1 MNSIGDVSVTPV
13 RVLVVD
19 DEAPARQ
26 RIVQLLRQDPWVAE
40 ILEADNG
47 MTAVDLIREEQPDL
61 LFLDVRM
68 PQLDG
73 FGVIQ
78 ALANRPLPHI
88 IFVTGHDTYAVRAF
102 EIDAADY
109 LVKPFGDARFLQTMT
124 RAKERLSH
132 KEIATVGPNV
142 AAVLS
147 NRARSGALWD
157 RLVVKS
163 GGITRFLMA
172 NEIDW
177 IEANDVYV
185 TLHVKGKEFLYR
197 ASLRE
202 MTTRLDPML
211 FVRIHRSVIVNI
223 ERIKELESAQHSEF
237 EVTLIDGT
245 QLHISRRFRALLEKR
260 LGQSL

>member
-1 MNSIGDVSVTPV
+1 MSDVNVTPV

-26 RIVQLLRQDPWVAE
+26 RIIQLLRQDQWVAE

-47 MTAVDLIREEQPDL
+47 MTAVDLIQEEQPDL

-78 ALANRPLPHI
+78 ALTHKPMPHI

-102 EIDAADY
+102 EADAADY
-109 LVKPFGDARFLQTMT
+109 LVKPFGDARFLQAMT
-124 RAKERLSH
+124 RAKDRLRNR
-132 KEIATVGPNV
+132 EIAKVGPNV
-142 AAVLS
+142 TATLS
-147 NRARSGALWD
+147 SRVRSGALWD

-163 GGITRFLMA
+163 GGVTRFLMA
-172 NEIDW
+172 TEIDW

-185 TLHVKGKEFLYR
+185 TLHVKGKEFL
-197 ASLRE
+197 
-202 MTTRLDPML
+202 TVHHC
-211 FVRIHRSVIVNI
+211 VR
-223 ERIKELESAQHSEF
+223 
-237 EVTLIDGT
+237 
-245 QLHISRRFRALLEKR
+245 
-260 LGQSL
+260 

>member
-1 MNSIGDVSVTPV
+1 MNSMSESDVMRV

-26 RIVQLLRQDPWVAE
+26 RIVQLLRQDPWVTE

-47 MTAVDLIREEQPDL
+47 MTAVDLIQEEQPDL

-78 ALANRPLPHI
+78 AMANRPMPHI
-88 IFVTGHDTYAVRAF
+88 VFVTGYDTYAVRAF
-102 EIDAADY
+102 ETDAADY
-109 LVKPFGDARFLQTMT
+109 LVKPFGDARFLQAMT
-124 RAKERLSH
+124 RAKERLRN
-132 KEIATVGPNV
+132 KEIAQVGPNV
-142 AAVLS
+142 TAEFLSRPRAAP
-147 NRARSGALWD
+147 LWD

-163 GGITRFLMA
+163 GGTTRFLMA
-172 NEIDW
+172 TEIDW

-223 ERIKELESAQHSEF
+223 ERIKELESIPHSEF

-245 QLHISRRFRALLEKR
+245 HLRISRRFRSLLEKR